1 MESVRSI
8 FALQQSTSESELVVL
23 LSAFTVTKLKLL
35 CKENATKTSWNKAD
49 IIERLVT
56 TWKAACDVSPE
67 TCGTSVATTI
77 DMPAFNAI
85 RSWTKDLSPLT
96 HFIFMQLYHYLVSS
110 KEKTFDK
117 SRWRR
122 SNRSRHTSTLQMA
135 SLLMFAH
142 NNYIEKI
149 AV

>member
-49 IIERLVT
+49 IIGRLVT

-67 TCGTSVATTI
+67 TCGTSAATTI
-77 DMPAFNAI
+77 DMPAFNEI

-142 NNYIEKI
+142 NNCIEKI